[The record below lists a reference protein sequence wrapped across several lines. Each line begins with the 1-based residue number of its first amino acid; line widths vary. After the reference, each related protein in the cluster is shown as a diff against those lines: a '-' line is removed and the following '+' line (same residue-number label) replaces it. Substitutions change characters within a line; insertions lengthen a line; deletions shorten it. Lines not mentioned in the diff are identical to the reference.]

1 MSSTQPHKQSQIPPE
16 DYAIIRDFLER
27 SCGIVLGEH
36 KHYLINSRLNRIVQE
51 EGLTSLSELARRLA
65 KGGDVRLQDRVI
77 DAMTTNET
85 SWFRD
90 GYPFEI
96 LRTLILPE
104 LADKQIRGARIWSAA
119 CSSGQEP
126 YSISIVIE
134 EFLRTR
140 PGALPDIQVVAT
152 DISPTV
158 LAEAEAGR
166 FDDMTLSRGI
176 TEEMKQRYFERDG
189 DYWRIKASVRRRV
202 VFKKINLKQ
211 SFAGLGRFHCIFCRN
226 VLIYFSHEV
235 KRDILQRLA
244 ESLYPGGYLF
254 LGSSEAVTGHGERF
268 ETVRQPVGH
277 VFRRLP

>member
-1 MSSTQPHKQSQIPPE
+1 
-16 DYAIIRDFLER
+16 
-27 SCGIVLGEH
+27 
-36 KHYLINSRLNRIVQE
+36 
-51 EGLTSLSELARRLA
+51 
-65 KGGDVRLQDRVI
+65 
-77 DAMTTNET
+77 MTTNET

-104 LADKQIRGARIWSAA
+104 LAAKRVRGARIWSAA

-152 DISPTV
+152 DISSSV

-189 DYWRIKASVRRRV
+189 ACWRIRASVRRRV
-202 VFKKINLKQ
+202 VFKKVNLKQ